1 MDGLVNDCRFGVSPV
16 NYPDPGALR
25 QFFSK
30 HLGFSDIDEVKNR
43 NAHSSLSCAWHK
55 CLEPK
60 ETFKAGQK
68 VMVLGSK
75 IAFILIQ
82 WRYFS
87 KGLYI
92 FFRL

>member
-1 MDGLVNDCRFGVSPV
+1 MMDGLRLYVS
-16 NYPDPGALR
+16 
-25 QFFSK
+25 FSK

-43 NAHSSLSCAWHK
+43 NAHSSLSCAWHN

-87 KGLYI
+87 KGL
-92 FFRL
+92 FFFFFFF

>member
-1 MDGLVNDCRFGVSPV
+1 MMMDGLWLYLS
-16 NYPDPGALR
+16 
-25 QFFSK
+25 FFSK

-43 NAHSSLSCAWHK
+43 NAHSSLSCAWHS

-68 VMVLGSK
+68 VMILGSK
-75 IAFILIQ
+75 IAFILIN

-87 KGLYI
+87 KGL
-92 FFRL
+92 FFFLAYS

>member
-1 MDGLVNDCRFGVSPV
+1 MVWGFTSV
-16 NYPDPGALR
+16 
-25 QFFSK
+25 FSK

-43 NAHSSLSCAWHK
+43 IAHSSLSCAWHN

-60 ETFKAGQK
+60 ETFKAGLK

-87 KGLYI
+87 KGLFIYLFFF